1 MDHLPPD
8 APLPGE
14 SVVLKPRPLVRAED
28 HPTIAGVRRIVIDN
42 PSARNGLTAGSAGEL
57 GGLVRAADAD
67 PEVRAIVLT
76 GAGDHFCAG
85 LDLKD
90 GANVVKDGPDGL
102 RARLDHG
109 FHAAIR
115 AIAGCSKPTLSVVRG
130 ACVGFGFDLALM
142 CDLKVAANDAL
153 FLQSFSKI
161 GLVPDGGSSF
171 VLPRLVGLGKALEL
185 FLLAERLS
193 GEEAARAGLVNR
205 AVAASGLDALAD
217 DWAERLA
224 SGPPIAFALGKR
236 NLLMGAGGGTLE
248 EALGREKEA
257 QVRCAQTRDAF
268 AGVQAFFL
276 KQKPKFEGR

>member
-1 MDHLPPD
+1 MEHVPPD
-8 APLPGE
+8 APLRGE
-14 SVVLKPRPLVRAED
+14 HAAPKAAPLVRAED
-28 HPTIAGVRRIVIDN
+28 HPTIPHVRRVLIDN
-42 PSARNGLTAGSAGEL
+42 PNARNGLTAASAGEL
-57 GGLVRAADAD
+57 AELIRAADAD
-67 PEVRAIVLT
+67 PGVRALILA
-76 GAGDHFCAG
+76 GAGEHFCAG

-90 GANVVKDGPDGL
+90 GANVVKDGPEGL

-115 AIAGCSKPTLSVVRG
+115 AIAACSKPTLAVVRG

-142 CDLKVAANDAL
+142 CDLRLAADDAL
-153 FLQSFSKI
+153 FSQSFSKI

-171 VLPRLVGLGKALEL
+171 VLPRLVGLSKALEL

-236 NLLMGAGGGTLE
+236 NLLMGAAGGTLE